1 MKKSDGEFIKIKDLN
16 DEKTDSKKNIKSI
29 NNNSKKI
36 NILQILI
43 IKLIKN

>member
-16 DEKTDSKKNIKSI
+16 DEKKESKKNIKSI

-36 NILQILI
+36 NIIKIFI
-43 IKLIKN
+43 IKMIKN